1 MMPGAEIAIDTNGL
15 SHCVRGKLVHER
27 DLRDVAFPFPER
39 MVQGGLLTMV
49 AAPLLVESK
58 VFGVLIAARRQPN
71 SFSSPECEFLRQ
83 VSEHVAL
90 AANQAQVYSALHKAY
105 DELRQSQQTVMQQ
118 ERLRALG
125 QMASGIA
132 HDINNAIS
140 PVAMYTESL
149 LETEPNLSERARDYL
164 TTMQRAIGD
173 VAQTVSRMGEFYR
186 RQDPQLSFAPVDL
199 GRLVQQV
206 VDLTRARWSDIPQ
219 RNGVMIQLRLELAPG
234 LPPVAGIASEIREAL
249 TNLVFNALD
258 AMPEGG
264 TLTLRTRGSL
274 NGWIDVEVS
283 DTGFGMDEETR
294 RRCLEPF
301 FTTKGERGTGLGLA
315 MVYGIV
321 QRHNGQMEID
331 SELLLGTTVRMK
343 FPRSALT
350 EGAAKPVTP
359 VAVPV
364 RMRILVVDDDPM
376 VIKSLCDTLEFD
388 GHLVVA
394 ARGGKE
400 GIETFRGAHE
410 RGERF
415 ASVITDLG
423 MPDVDGRKVAAG
435 VKAISPATPIILLTG
450 WGQRLVAEEG
460 LPENVD
466 FVLNKPPKLRELRS
480 VLAGLTRGA

>member
-1 MMPGAEIAIDTNGL
+1 
-15 SHCVRGKLVHER
+15 
-27 DLRDVAFPFPER
+27 
-39 MVQGGLLTMV
+39 
-49 AAPLLVESK
+49 
-58 VFGVLIAARRQPN
+58 
-71 SFSSPECEFLRQ
+71 
-83 VSEHVAL
+83 
-90 AANQAQVYSALHKAY
+90 
-105 DELRQSQQTVMQQ
+105 
-118 ERLRALG
+118 
-125 QMASGIA
+125 
-132 HDINNAIS
+132 
-140 PVAMYTESL
+140 
-149 LETEPNLSERARDYL
+149 
-164 TTMQRAIGD
+164 
-173 VAQTVSRMGEFYR
+173 
-186 RQDPQLSFAPVDL
+186 
-199 GRLVQQV
+199 
-206 VDLTRARWSDIPQ
+206 
-219 RNGVMIQLRLELAPG
+219 
-234 LPPVAGIASEIREAL
+234 
-249 TNLVFNALD
+249 
-258 AMPEGG
+258 
-264 TLTLRTRGSL
+264 
-274 NGWIDVEVS
+274 
-283 DTGFGMDEETR
+283 
-294 RRCLEPF
+294 
-301 FTTKGERGTGLGLA
+301 

-359 VAVPV
+359 VAVPL

-480 VLAGLTRGA
+480 VLAGLTRGD